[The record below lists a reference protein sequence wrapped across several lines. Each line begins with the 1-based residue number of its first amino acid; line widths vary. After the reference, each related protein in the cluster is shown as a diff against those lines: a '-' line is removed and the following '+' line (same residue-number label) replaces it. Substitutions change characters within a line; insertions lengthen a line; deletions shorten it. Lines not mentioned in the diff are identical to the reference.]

1 MAITLLE
8 MLLDAG
14 LLTPAQC
21 DESLQNRVFFGGKIG
36 TNLIELGF
44 LDEEILAR
52 FLSRK
57 LSVPFV
63 HPDRFLHIPASIIRL
78 LSPELA
84 MKYRVIPLGLEKR
97 RLSLVM
103 ADPSDLRA
111 VDEIAFITGHV
122 IQPLVSPEVRLV
134 QALGRYYGMEVDERY
149 REILEHLGTAPEAL
163 LPEPEGWGTAQAAEG
178 RGAFE
183 AMTNFADSSA
193 ESPEVAI
200 AQGLTGE
207 GGTWIERIEQ
217 YSPDPVSR
225 ALAAAEGRE
234 EIADA
239 IVSSLGPQVALG
251 ALFLVRD
258 GIAYGWRAV
267 EKGKELKGVGLLQVP
282 LGGESVLRPVFEGK
296 GPCLGPLED
305 TPLNRLIADGL
316 GVDAPEAVM
325 ALPLL
330 LGERVVNLLF
340 LAGREQEL
348 EERLTGLRKLLAKAA
363 LAFEILI
370 ARERFL
376 AM

>member
-36 TNLIELGF
+36 TSLIELGF
-44 LDEEILAR
+44 LDEESLAR
-52 FLSRK
+52 FLSLK

-63 HPDRFLHIPASIIRL
+63 HPDRFLDIPAGVIRL
-78 LSPELA
+78 VSPELA

-122 IQPLVSPEVRLV
+122 ILPLVSPEIRLV
-134 QALGRYYGMEVDERY
+134 QALGKYYGMEVDERY
-149 REILEHLGTAPEAL
+149 RQILDRLSIAPEEPP
-163 LPEPEGWGTAQAAEG
+163 PEPAEKEGPEG
-178 RGAFE
+178 VGGGWAFPE
-183 AMTNFADSSA
+183 MTNFADGA
-193 ESPEVAI
+193 VESLEFGADP
-200 AQGLTGE
+200 GFGGE
-207 GGTWIERIEQ
+207 EGSWLERVEQ

-239 IVSSLGPQVALG
+239 IVSSLGRQVAFG

-258 GIAYGWRAV
+258 GVAYGWRAV
-267 EKGKELKGVGLLQVP
+267 DGGKELKGIGLLQIP
-282 LGGESVLRPVFEGK
+282 LDDESVLRPVFEEK
-296 GPCLGPLED
+296 HPYLGPLED
-305 TPLNRLIADGL
+305 TPLNNIITDGM
-316 GVDAPEAVM
+316 GMERPEAVM
-325 ALPLL
+325 AHPLL
-330 LGERVVNLLF
+330 LGERVVNILF
-340 LAGREQEL
+340 LAGREKEL
-348 EERLTGLRKLLAKAA
+348 EERLTRMEKLLAKSA

-370 ARERFL
+370 AREKIL
-376 AM
+376 TM